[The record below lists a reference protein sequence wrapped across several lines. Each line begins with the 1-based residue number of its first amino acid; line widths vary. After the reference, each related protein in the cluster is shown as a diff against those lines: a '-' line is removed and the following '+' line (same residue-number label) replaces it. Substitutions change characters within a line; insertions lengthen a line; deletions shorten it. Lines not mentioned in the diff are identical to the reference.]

1 MIYNGLKAEI
11 TVRKGSLRMKTL
23 RIPSGVT
30 AVKLSWSRILPMLL
44 LAALLSGCGAQ
55 AQPAEPSP
63 KPVQELPADAVVSYL
78 GPAGTY
84 TEQAAELLFSQ
95 STQLQPRATVAE
107 ALDDVMEGR
116 ADYAVIPQ
124 ENTIGGPVYD
134 YLDEVLNRE
143 GLSVHGEV
151 ELPIRQALLAP
162 EGTALADIRT
172 VYSHKQGIAQGSA
185 WLKEHLPDAE
195 VVEVS
200 STAEGARLAA
210 EEADGSAAAIA
221 STQAARV
228 YGLSVLA
235 ESIQQN
241 DNNVTRFYLVS
252 TRPGADTGDRM
263 VFSAAGPADALPGL
277 LRSMEEH
284 SLTLVA
290 LHDRTAKTTLGSY
303 VWLVECSGG
312 GKAEFAHLETENSG
326 LTLRYRGAFQK
337 KMLETS

>member
-55 AQPAEPSP
+55 AQPAETSAQ
-63 KPVQELPADAVVSYL
+63 PVQELPADAVVSYL

-84 TEQAAELLFSQ
+84 TEQAAELLFAQ
-95 STQLQPRATVAE
+95 GAQLQPCGTVAD
-107 ALDDVMEGR
+107 ALDDVMDGR

-134 YLDEVLNRE
+134 YLDELLNRE
-143 GLSVHGEV
+143 GLYVNGEV

-162 EGTALADIRT
+162 QGSTLADIHT

-185 WLKEHLPDAE
+185 WLKDNLPDAE

-210 EEADGSAAAIA
+210 ECADDSAAAIA
-221 STQAARV
+221 STQAAKV

-252 TRPGADTGDRM
+252 TQPGADTGEQM
-263 VFSAAGPADALPGL
+263 VFSAAGPAAALPGL
-277 LRSMEEH
+277 LRAVEEQG
-284 SLTLVA
+284 LTLVA
-290 LHDRTAKTTLGSY
+290 LHDRTAKTVLGEY

-312 GKAEFAHLETENSG
+312 GKAVFARLEIACPG
-326 LTLRYRGAFQK
+326 LTLRYLGAF
-337 KMLETS
+337 S

>member
-1 MIYNGLKAEI
+1 
-11 TVRKGSLRMKTL
+11 MKTL

-134 YLDEVLNRE
+134 YLDELKMAVLADYTRAYGQDGQPLKFSRRVAQKITTLPLE
-143 GLSVHGEV
+143 DALARLSVG
-151 ELPIRQALLAP
+151 
-162 EGTALADIRT
+162 
-172 VYSHKQGIAQGSA
+172 
-185 WLKEHLPDAE
+185 
-195 VVEVS
+195 
-200 STAEGARLAA
+200 
-210 EEADGSAAAIA
+210 
-221 STQAARV
+221 
-228 YGLSVLA
+228 
-235 ESIQQN
+235 
-241 DNNVTRFYLVS
+241 
-252 TRPGADTGDRM
+252 
-263 VFSAAGPADALPGL
+263 
-277 LRSMEEH
+277 
-284 SLTLVA
+284 
-290 LHDRTAKTTLGSY
+290 
-303 VWLVECSGG
+303 
-312 GKAEFAHLETENSG
+312 
-326 LTLRYRGAFQK
+326 
-337 KMLETS
+337 